1 MLDNKHM
8 AKVADGTSS

>member
-8 AKVADGTSS
+8 DI